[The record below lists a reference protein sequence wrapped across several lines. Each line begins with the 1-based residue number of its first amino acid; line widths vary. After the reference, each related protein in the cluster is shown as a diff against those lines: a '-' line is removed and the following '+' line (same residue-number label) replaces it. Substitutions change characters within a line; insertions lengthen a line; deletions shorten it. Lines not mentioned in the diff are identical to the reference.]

1 MAVIHETT
9 MNPTKV
15 ELLAAWLPRQR
26 WFIGAG
32 NGPRLARTGGFR
44 LDDPAGEVGIEFLAG
59 TDHSTDQAITYLM
72 PMTYRHEPLPDG
84 EAALIGTSQHGVLGK
99 RWIYDGARDLVLITQ
114 LVALIQGQAE
124 PQAQSV
130 SNTADPTVTS
140 RPVANSPLAVT
151 GSVVE
156 VSGPAGTDLR
166 VRTASADGMPGGE
179 LLLRIVRRLEPD
191 ATTPG
196 RDLAQPGVS
205 ATWRRLD
212 GTTVRGTFAT
222 ASVADQRS

>member
-15 ELLAAWLPRQR
+15 ELLAAWLPRQP

-32 NGPRLARTGGFR
+32 NGPALARTGGFR
-44 LDDPAGEVGIEFLAG
+44 LDDPAGEVGIEFFAG
-59 TDHSTDQAITYLM
+59 TDHSTDQPVTYLM
-72 PMTYRHEPLPDG
+72 PMTYRGEPLPDG
-84 EAALIGTSQHGVLGK
+84 DDALIGTSQHGVLGK
-99 RWIYDGARDLVLITQ
+99 RWIYDGAWDLVLITQ
-114 LVALIQGQAE
+114 LVALIQGQAD

-130 SNTADPTVTS
+130 TNTADPTVTS

-156 VSGPAGTDLR
+156 VNGPAGTVLR
-166 VRTASADGMPGGE
+166 VHTASADGMPGGQW
-179 LLLRIVRRLEPD
+179 LVRLVRLLEPD
-191 ATTPG
+191 ATTSS

-205 ATWRRLD
+205 ATWRHLD
-212 GTTVRGTFAT
+212 GTTVRGVFAT
-222 ASVADQRS
+222 ACVADQPS